1 MRAAAG
7 EGMKRGAGVFLL
19 SLGAAAGAA
28 RPSAP
33 PSCRTATPEV
43 ERLIAEKAR
52 ALAMT
57 EYCQFRRYDA
67 LDDVD
72 GDGKD
77 DFLVLFTVEGP
88 SGGNDHVSFLAA
100 FLSTRPGRPIL
111 VETGRR
117 GERDPVSIEARR
129 GEVALETREYL
140 PSDPMCCPSGKG
152 RVVFRLS
159 GGRLLPVAKG
169 GR

>member
-1 MRAAAG
+1 MRRIAG
-7 EGMKRGAGVFLL
+7 IVLL
-19 SLGAAAGAA
+19 SLSAAVAAA

-33 PSCRTATPEV
+33 PGCRTASPEV
-43 ERLIAEKAR
+43 ERLIAGRAR

-57 EYCQFRRYDA
+57 EHCQFRRYDA

-88 SGGNDHVSFLAA
+88 RGGNDHVSFLAA
-100 FLSTRPGRPIL
+100 FLSTRPERPIL
-111 VETGRR
+111 VEAGRR

-140 PSDPMCCPSGKG
+140 PRDPMCCPSGKG

-159 GGRLLPVAKG
+159 RGQLLPVGKG